1 MAAQTS
7 SCSISS
13 TLYAQFFQGSQSGQT
28 QHIIDVSQ
36 VRPESPWYFPNFP
49 GGGGLKGGG
58 AGSCIAAVLGAAA
71 TLCFAEAVEVSPTV
85 QKGEGG
91 LGRRG
96 PRVWLNNEQSCVG
109 SLAQPKS
116 VAAQEKEMAK
126 RDKDTAKEAAAM
138 SKQAAEAARKSEQ
151 LAKQEAEIN
160 SINGGQSHHLNTDK
174 FPVLMVT
181 CTCFD
186 PKVEAATNHH
196 GNMKQREAS
205 LAQKVAEADAQ
216 LKAAAASKV
225 SNDDCCYI
233 RSSANA
239 APHDQQWML
248 KCGAHDSA
256 YACSGVN
263 ALYPLQDP
271 HAKQE
276 RDKQEPHAKQVQE
289 LLAAQEAVANER
301 IKLEALQNELKARR
315 AEVVAQEKE
324 IAKRDKETAKEA
336 AAVSKQAAD
345 AAKKSEQ
352 LAKQEAEVGWAA
364 SFSAL

>member
-151 LAKQEAEIN
+151 LAKQEAE
-160 SINGGQSHHLNTDK
+160 
-174 FPVLMVT
+174 
-181 CTCFD
+181 
-186 PKVEAATNHH
+186 
-196 GNMKQREAS
+196 MKQREAS

-248 KCGAHDSA
+248 KCGAH
-256 YACSGVN
+256 
-263 ALYPLQDP
+263 
-271 HAKQE
+271 
-276 RDKQEPHAKQVQE
+276 EPHAKQVQE